1 MCFSA
6 GASFTMAGVLTAIGG
21 ASIGASAGK
30 SRRLFAAIPLGFAAQ
45 QSAEGIVWLT
55 IDAPA
60 HAMLHHAAVFAFLA
74 FALVIWPTWVPW
86 ALRAAER
93 DAARRKWLARLTW
106 AGVLVSLGATVLLTR
121 WAPRA
126 YIEGNSVHYN
136 FGVPTGALSHVLI
149 LIAYAAPAFLSFF
162 VSTID
167 LSNVFGAA
175 LVVSMGAALA
185 IRAEALTS
193 VWCFFAAGLSVLI
206 FVSVWRGPTGR
217 DRADSRGSGADSV
230 AAFSRR

>member
-1 MCFSA
+1 M
-6 GASFTMAGVLTAIGG
+6 AIGG
-21 ASIGASAGK
+21 ASIGASADK
-30 SRRLFAAIPLGFAAQ
+30 PRRLFAAIPLGFAAQ
-45 QSAEGIVWLT
+45 QASEGIVWLT

-60 HAMLHHAAVFAFLA
+60 HATLQHAAVFAFLA

-93 DAARRKWLARLTW
+93 DVARRKWLTRLTW
-106 AGVLVSLGATVLLTR
+106 AGVLVSLGATVLLAR
-121 WAPRA
+121 WEPNA
-126 YIEGNSVHYN
+126 YIEGSSVHYH
-136 FGVPTGALSHVLI
+136 FGVPTGTVSHVL
-149 LIAYAAPAFLSFF
+149 LVAAYAAPALVSFF

-206 FVSVWRGPTGR
+206 FVSVWRGPT
-217 DRADSRGSGADSV
+217 ASEPAIGA
-230 AAFSRR
+230 APA